1 MNDAV
6 KRRQKQMRNLCEN
19 IIDKAKNMLEDI
31 DRIETDDDLDTIE
44 MGFDWIESWSKEGY
58 EITRNTYDE
67 FEEDPE

>member
-1 MNDAV
+1 MSDVV